1 MEEYERLNF
10 WQINQSRTRITCAA
24 PQVCMHAPGTD
35 TQTHLT
41 SCQAVLIAHAHSV
54 PLVNSLRYA
63 HFCHKGVG
71 PSCWGVLSSA
81 SAKVSGELEGTST
94 YDSRVTVKR
103 INQAFLLAMSVFC
116 V

>member
-1 MEEYERLNF
+1 MRMTCRL
-10 WQINQSRTRITCAA
+10 
-24 PQVCMHAPGTD
+24 M
-35 TQTHLT
+35 
-41 SCQAVLIAHAHSV
+41 
-54 PLVNSLRYA
+54 NSFRYA
-63 HFCHKGVG
+63 HFITKPAFVAAGWSLE
-71 PSCWGVLSSA
+71 SCVSA

>member
-1 MEEYERLNF
+1 
-10 WQINQSRTRITCAA
+10 
-24 PQVCMHAPGTD
+24 MHAPGTD
-35 TQTHLT
+35 TPHFKP
-41 SCQAVLIAHAHSV
+41 VLIAHAHSV
-54 PLVNSLRYA
+54 PLVNSLPI
-63 HFCHKGVG
+63 FGIKGVG